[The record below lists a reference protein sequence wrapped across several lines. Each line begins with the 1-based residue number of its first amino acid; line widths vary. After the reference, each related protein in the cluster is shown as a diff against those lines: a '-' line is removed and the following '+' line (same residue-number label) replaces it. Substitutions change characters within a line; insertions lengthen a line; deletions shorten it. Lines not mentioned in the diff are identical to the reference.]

1 LIGSSFT
8 RKIPFPRNIQR
19 DPSFF
24 AFSTAGDYVLKYLG
38 AVFKRVK
45 PAEKDYTV
53 LRLVN
58 EVSCTID
65 L

>member
-1 LIGSSFT
+1 L
-8 RKIPFPRNIQR
+8 
-19 DPSFF
+19 FF
-24 AFSTAGDYVLKYLG
+24 VKYLG

-58 EVSCTID
+58 EDSCTID

>member
-1 LIGSSFT
+1 L
-8 RKIPFPRNIQR
+8 
-19 DPSFF
+19 FF
-24 AFSTAGDYVLKYLG
+24 AFSTAGGYVLKYLG

-53 LRLVN
+53 LGLVN